1 MERRFCD
8 PKGKGRLL
16 PERVTGGQKA
26 ARRRLRIP
34 ACLLLSGCLLL
45 AAVSTGSLAEQ
56 PDLLVI
62 ENVIYGEGYPDTEKV
77 EEAISRITKPLM
89 NAEVRILNVDI
100 GNHFRR
106 INQMIAN
113 GEQIDLV
120 MAGLTTP
127 MVQMAL
133 EGKLLSLDQLL
144 EAEGQEVKALFGE
157 RLEAGRVDG
166 VLYAIPSDAYA
177 AKAGGFVY
185 NKQMAGQLGITLPST
200 VTIPEL
206 EEVFRRI
213 QEELPGIYGT
223 SFGTGE
229 TFNFSYEYCVEDYGR
244 SSFVYGATFDPYQ
257 STRVENLFTTEEFR
271 AYALRHREWVREGY
285 APANTLTG
293 GVRSYEYLAAGKVF
307 GMTTAYSPIEESV
320 QQGNYAFPIGI
331 SALTQAVNSTG
342 SNQERMWG
350 IPVTSPHPEKAM
362 RFLNLMFSSPEIAN
376 LLSNGLEGIH
386 YVETE
391 PGVITHVPGADPIQP
406 GYTSVFSR
414 FGNQMQVKH
423 WVPTTPGFYA
433 ELASFNEQANNSL
446 SLGYVFNGESVS
458 SEIAAVTSV
467 VSLYLPPLECG
478 ALEDV
483 DGALAEFNE
492 KLRNA
497 GIDRIIEE
505 NQRQLDAW
513 LEEKGT
519 HREGK

>member
-1 MERRFCD
+1 MRSFDRDQRDRKSPRRG
-8 PKGKGRLL
+8 GKTA
-16 PERVTGGQKA
+16 PGQGVRKRICGFLA
-26 ARRRLRIP
+26 AW
-34 ACLLLSGCLLL
+34 LLL
-45 AAVSTGSLAEQ
+45 AAVPAGAPAEQ

-62 ENVIYGEGYPDTEKV
+62 ENVIYGPGYPDTGKV
-77 EEAISRITKPLM
+77 EAAINAITGPLM

-100 GNHFRR
+100 GTHSHR

-133 EGKLLSLDQLL
+133 EGRLLPLDQLL
-144 EAEGQEVKALFGE
+144 EAEGPEVKALFGE

-166 VLYAIPSDAYA
+166 TLYAIPADAYA

-185 NKQMAGQLGITLPST
+185 NKQIAEELGITLRNA
-200 VTIPEL
+200 VTISEL
-206 EEVFRRI
+206 EEIFRRI
-213 QEELPGIYGT
+213 AEELPGIHGT
-223 SFGTGE
+223 TFGNGE
-229 TFNFSYEYCVEDYGR
+229 TCNFSYEYCVDNYGTEN
-244 SSFVYGATFDPYQ
+244 FLYGATLDPHR
-257 STRVENLFTTEEFR
+257 STRVENLFATEAFR
-271 AYALRHREWVREGY
+271 DYAHRHREWVRCGF
-285 APANTLTG
+285 ALSGTLTG

-320 QQGNYAFPIGI
+320 QQGNYTFPIGI
-331 SALTQAVNSTG
+331 TSLTQAVNSTA

-376 LLSNGLEGIH
+376 LLSNGLEGVH

-391 PGVITHVPGADPIQP
+391 PGVITHAPGTDPARQ
-406 GYTSVFSR
+406 GYGSVFSR
-414 FGNQMQVKH
+414 FGDQMQVKH
-423 WVPTTPGFYA
+423 WVPTTPDFYR
-433 ELASFNEQANNSL
+433 ELASFNEQAQDSL
-446 SLGYVFNGESVS
+446 SLGYVFNGEGVA
-458 SEIAAVTSV
+458 SEIAAVTAV

-478 ALEDV
+478 MLEDV

-492 KLRNA
+492 KLQSA
-497 GIDRIIEE
+497 GIDRIIAE

-513 LEEKGT
+513 LAEKNA
-519 HREGK
+519 HPES